1 MRVEQDVLN
10 SLKSFLSDA
19 EADAWLTGRELPL
32 LEELSTR
39 GPGLLFDPSS
49 HRPLTAA
56 FFGGTGVGKSSLLN
70 RLAGQEIARTGIERP
85 TSCEVSLYL
94 HESISFRQLPNDLPV
109 EEVRLARHAVE
120 ANRQILW
127 VDMPDIDSVDESNRE
142 LVLSWLPH
150 VDVLVYVVSPER
162 YRDDKGWRL
171 LRAHGGDHA
180 WLFVL
185 NQWDR
190 GEDVQY
196 EDFKTLLMDSG
207 FEDPIILKTI
217 AASSS
222 TDPTGGIQELTSLLE
237 VLSSRHLIAQLDAHA
252 GVAQIEA
259 LREAVSGWIQQIRG
273 DGNYQE
279 LLVLWERIW
288 DETVKDLMDGMEW
301 TFTAVVRMLMDR
313 FGGTPITDTDG
324 SKSTVSRQKD
334 DSPPVLWDAWAEGRI
349 KDALSQLL
357 VAAGEKRLPV
367 VPLKHLMD
375 PIIDETGHRVLQRG
389 QLRLRHALAMPGNAF
404 QRTCMRVASVLTF
417 LLPLLACGWASYQ
430 VVVGYYQSAAQH
442 LDYLG
447 TDFAVHTLLLIGLA
461 WFAPWIVYSRLRP
474 SVEVS
479 ALKGLRSGVREALE
493 AEGQSIRG
501 AIEKTTKSQQDVL
514 DRVTK
519 LSLQL
524 EVRAS
529 NAEREYAPLVRRMI
543 ARTQGST

>member
-1 MRVEQDVLN
+1 MRVEQDVLD
-10 SLKSFLSDA
+10 SLKSFLHDA
-19 EADAWLTGRELPL
+19 EAGSWLTGRELPL

-39 GPGLLFDPSS
+39 GPGKLFDPSS

-70 RLAGQEIARTGIERP
+70 RLAGQNIARTGIERP
-85 TSCEVSLYL
+85 TSREVSLYL

-127 VDMPDIDSVDESNRE
+127 VDMPDIDSVDQSNRE

-150 VDVLVYVVSPER
+150 VDVLIYVVSPER

-171 LRAHGGDHA
+171 LRAHGGEHA

-190 GEDVQY
+190 GEEVQY
-196 EDFKTLLMDSG
+196 EDFRTLLMDSG

-217 AASSS
+217 AATSS
-222 TDPTGGIQELTSLLE
+222 TDPTSGIHELTSLLE
-237 VLSSRHLIAQLDAHA
+237 VLTSRHLIAQLDAHA
-252 GVAQIEA
+252 GVALIDA
-259 LREAVSGWIQQIRG
+259 LRVALADWIDQIQGHG
-273 DGNYQE
+273 DYQE
-279 LLVLWERIW
+279 LLTLWERIW
-288 DETVKDLMDGMEW
+288 EETLKDLMDGMEW
-301 TFTAVVRMLMDR
+301 TFAAVVRMLMDR
-313 FGGTPITDTDG
+313 FGGTQVSETEG
-324 SKSTVSRQKD
+324 SKSTTARPKD
-334 DSPPVLWDAWAEGRI
+334 DSPPVLWDAWAEGRV
-349 KDALSQLL
+349 KDSLSQLM

-367 VPLKHLMD
+367 VPLKHQVD

-417 LLPLLACGWASYQ
+417 LLPMLACGWASYQ
-430 VVVGYYQSAAQH
+430 VVIGYYQSATLH

-474 SVEVS
+474 SLEVS
-479 ALKGLRSGVREALE
+479 ALKGLRSGVREALV

-501 AIEKTTKSQQDVL
+501 AIENTARSQQVVL
-514 DRVTK
+514 DR
-519 LSLQL
+519 LMEISLRLDAQ
-524 EVRAS
+524 AS

-543 ARTQGST
+543 ARTQGTT